1 MLSMDTEA
9 ELARL
14 AAAFFAAVSFE
25 AGGRPDYDAIRD
37 LFMDGGMLI
46 RNNGDAPDV
55 TSVDEFIT
63 PRAALFASGAL
74 TSFYEGELEAVDQVF
89 GTVAHR
95 WCSYE
100 KRGVQNGAAFEA
112 RGAISTQFVLT
123 PDGWRMSSMAWD
135 DER

>member
-1 MLSMDTEA
+1 MDTPA

-14 AAAFFAAVSFE
+14 SAGFFAAVSFDE
-25 AGGRPDYDAIRD
+25 GGQPGYGAIRD
-37 LFMDGGMLI
+37 LFLDGGMLI
-46 RNNGDAPDV
+46 RNTGDAPEV
-55 TSVDEFIT
+55 TSVDEFIA
-63 PRAALFASGAL
+63 PREALVASGAL
-74 TSFYEGELEAVDQVF
+74 TSFHEGELEAVDQIF

-100 KRGVQNGAAFEA
+100 KRGVQNGTAFEA

>member
-1 MLSMDTEA
+1 MDTDA

-25 AGGRPDYDAIRD
+25 EGGTPGYDAIGD
-37 LFMDGGMLI
+37 LFIDAGLLI
-46 RNNGDAPDV
+46 RNTGDAPEV
-55 TSVDEFIT
+55 TTVEEFIA
-63 PRAALFASGAL
+63 PRAQLVASGAL
-74 TSFYEGELEAVDQVF
+74 TSFYEGELEAVNQSF

-95 WCSYE
+95 WCTYE
-100 KRGVQNGAAFEA
+100 KRGVQNRAAFEG

-135 DER
+135 DAR

>member
-1 MLSMDTEA
+1 MD
-9 ELARL
+9 ELERL
-14 AAAFFAAVSFE
+14 TRDFFAAVSFE
-25 AGGRPDYDAIRD
+25 PGARPDYDAIRA
-37 LFMDGGMLI
+37 LFIPDGLLI
-46 RNNGDAPDV
+46 RNTGDAPEV
-55 TSVDEFIT
+55 TTVDAFIA

-74 TSFYEGELEAVDQVF
+74 TSFYEGELSAVTERF

-95 WCSYE
+95 FSSYE
-100 KRGVQNGAAFEA
+100 KRGVQNGTSSAA

>member
-1 MLSMDTEA
+1 MDTEA

-14 AAAFFAAVSFE
+14 VAAFFAAVSFE
-25 AGGRPDYDAIRD
+25 EGGQPGYDAIRD
-37 LFMDGGMLI
+37 LFIDGGLLI
-46 RNNGDAPDV
+46 RNTGDAPEV
-55 TSVDEFIT
+55 TSVDEFIA
-63 PRAALFASGAL
+63 PRAELVASGAL
-74 TSFYEGELEAVDQVF
+74 TSFYEGELEAVNHVF
-89 GTVAHR
+89 GTVGHR

-100 KRGVQNGAAFEA
+100 KRGVQGGAAFEA

>member
-1 MLSMDTEA
+1 MD
-9 ELARL
+9 ELERL
-14 AAAFFAAVSFE
+14 TREFFAAVSFE
-25 AGGRPDYDAIRD
+25 PGQRPNYDAIRS
-37 LFMDGGMLI
+37 LFIPAGMLI
-46 RNNGDAPDV
+46 RNTGDAPEV
-55 TSVDEFIT
+55 TSVDEFIA
-63 PRAALFASGAL
+63 PRAALVESGAL
-74 TSFYEGELEAVDQVF
+74 TSFYEGELSAVDEVF

-95 WCSYE
+95 FSAYE

>member
-1 MLSMDTEA
+1 MDTEP

-25 AGGRPDYDAIRD
+25 EGGQPGYDAIRD
-37 LFMDGGMLI
+37 LFIDGGLLI
-46 RNNGDAPDV
+46 RNTGDAPEV
-55 TSVDEFIT
+55 TTVDEFIA
-63 PRAALFASGAL
+63 PRAELFASGAL
-74 TSFYEGELEAVDQVF
+74 TSFYEGELEAVDQTF

-123 PDGWRMSSMAWD
+123 PHGWRMSSMAWD

>member
-1 MLSMDTEA
+1 MDAEP

-25 AGGRPDYDAIRD
+25 DGGQPAYETIRD
-37 LFMDGGMLI
+37 LFIDRGLLI
-46 RNNGDAPDV
+46 RNTGDAPEV
-55 TSVDEFIT
+55 TSVDEFIA
-63 PRAALFASGAL
+63 PRAELVASGAL

-95 WCSYE
+95 WCTYE
-100 KRGVQNGAAFEA
+100 KRGVQNGAAFAA

-123 PDGWRMSSMAWD
+123 PHGWRMSSMAWD

>member
-1 MLSMDTEA
+1 MDTEA

-25 AGGRPDYDAIRD
+25 EGGRPGYDAIRD
-37 LFMDGGMLI
+37 LFIDAGLLI
-46 RNNGDAPDV
+46 RNTGDAPEV
-55 TSVDEFIT
+55 TTVDEFIA
-63 PRAALFASGAL
+63 PRAELVASGAL
-74 TSFYEGELEAVDQVF
+74 TSFYEGELEAVNQVF

-100 KRGVQNGAAFEA
+100 KRGVQNGGAFEA

>member
-1 MLSMDTEA
+1 MD
-9 ELARL
+9 ELERL
-14 AAAFFAAVSFE
+14 TRAFFAAVSFE
-25 AGGRPDYDAIRD
+25 AGERPDYDAIRA
-37 LFMDGGMLI
+37 LFIPAGLLI
-46 RNNGDAPDV
+46 RNTDDAPEV
-55 TSVDEFIT
+55 TTVDEFIA
-63 PRAALFASGAL
+63 PRAALVESGAL
-74 TSFYEGELEAVDQVF
+74 TSFYEGELGAVDEVF

-95 WCSYE
+95 FSSYE

>member
-1 MLSMDTEA
+1 MSVHTEP

-25 AGGRPDYDAIRD
+25 EGGQPGYDAIRD
-37 LFMDGGMLI
+37 LFIEAGLLI

-55 TSVDEFIT
+55 TTVEEFIA
-63 PRAALFASGAL
+63 PRAELFASGAL
-74 TSFYEGELEAVDQVF
+74 TTFYEGELEAVDQVF

-100 KRGVQNGAAFEA
+100 KRGVRNGAAFGA
-112 RGAISTQFVLT
+112 TGAISTQFVLT
-123 PDGWRMSSMAWD
+123 PNGWRMSSMAWD
-135 DER
+135 DAR

>member
-1 MLSMDTEA
+1 
-9 ELARL
+9 
-14 AAAFFAAVSFE
+14 
-25 AGGRPDYDAIRD
+25 
-37 LFMDGGMLI
+37 
-46 RNNGDAPDV
+46 
-55 TSVDEFIT
+55 
-63 PRAALFASGAL
+63 L
-74 TSFYEGELEAVDQVF
+74 TSFYEGELEAVNQVF

-100 KRGVQNGAAFEA
+100 KRGVQDWDAFAA

>member
-1 MLSMDTEA
+1 MDTEA

-25 AGGRPDYDAIRD
+25 EGGRPAYDAIRD
-37 LFMDGGMLI
+37 LFIDGGLLI
-46 RNNGDAPDV
+46 RNTGDAPEV
-55 TSVDEFIT
+55 STVDDFIA
-63 PRAALFASGAL
+63 PRAELVASGAL
-74 TSFYEGELEAVDQVF
+74 TSFYEGELEAVNQVF

-100 KRGVQNGAAFEA
+100 KRGVQDGTAFA
-112 RGAISTQFVLT
+112 GRGAISTQFVLT
-123 PDGWRMSSMAWD
+123 PHGWRMSSMAWD